1 LPVKLSTTIGNIET
15 ISNENNR
22 ILVKEF
28 YEFMKSSGT
37 SDKYQNNNLKTII
50 AFGKFLEH
58 CIVNHAM
65 NYNTDTESDSSGS
78 DVSSENTKA
87 IKEIQVK
94 LNEIVPSL
102 QDSINLTTIKD
113 LESRVS
119 NLEEKVDQIFKIL
132 ESRKIN

>member
-1 LPVKLSTTIGNIET
+1 
-15 ISNENNR
+15 
-22 ILVKEF
+22 
-28 YEFMKSSGT
+28 
-37 SDKYQNNNLKTII
+37 
-50 AFGKFLEH
+50 
-58 CIVNHAM
+58 M
-65 NYNTDTESDSSGS
+65 NYNTDTEPGSSRL

-102 QDSINLTTIKD
+102 QDSVNLTTIKD

>member
-1 LPVKLSTTIGNIET
+1 
-15 ISNENNR
+15 
-22 ILVKEF
+22 
-28 YEFMKSSGT
+28 
-37 SDKYQNNNLKTII
+37 
-50 AFGKFLEH
+50 
-58 CIVNHAM
+58 M
-65 NYNTDTESDSSGS
+65 NYNTDTGPGSSGS

-102 QDSINLTTIKD
+102 RDSINLTTIKD

>member
-1 LPVKLSTTIGNIET
+1 
-15 ISNENNR
+15 
-22 ILVKEF
+22 
-28 YEFMKSSGT
+28 
-37 SDKYQNNNLKTII
+37 
-50 AFGKFLEH
+50 
-58 CIVNHAM
+58 M
-65 NYNTDTESDSSGS
+65 NYNTDTESGSSGS

-119 NLEEKVDQIFKIL
+119 NLEEKVDQIIKIL

>member
-1 LPVKLSTTIGNIET
+1 
-15 ISNENNR
+15 
-22 ILVKEF
+22 
-28 YEFMKSSGT
+28 
-37 SDKYQNNNLKTII
+37 
-50 AFGKFLEH
+50 
-58 CIVNHAM
+58 M

-113 LESRVS
+113 LELRVS
-119 NLEEKVDQIFKIL
+119 SLEEKVDQIIKIL

>member
-1 LPVKLSTTIGNIET
+1 VKVK
-15 ISNENNR
+15 R
-22 ILVKEF
+22 IKEF
-28 YEFMKSSGT
+28 LFLLLWLHEKSLL
-37 SDKYQNNNLKTII
+37 Y
-50 AFGKFLEH
+50 

-65 NYNTDTESDSSGS
+65 NYKTDTEPGSSGS
-78 DVSSENTKA
+78 DVLSENTKA

>member
-1 LPVKLSTTIGNIET
+1 
-15 ISNENNR
+15 
-22 ILVKEF
+22 
-28 YEFMKSSGT
+28 
-37 SDKYQNNNLKTII
+37 
-50 AFGKFLEH
+50 
-58 CIVNHAM
+58 M
-65 NYNTDTESDSSGS
+65 NYNTETESGPSGS
-78 DVSSENTKA
+78 DASSENAKA
-87 IKEIQVK
+87 IREIQVK

>member
-1 LPVKLSTTIGNIET
+1 
-15 ISNENNR
+15 
-22 ILVKEF
+22 
-28 YEFMKSSGT
+28 
-37 SDKYQNNNLKTII
+37 
-50 AFGKFLEH
+50 
-58 CIVNHAM
+58 M
-65 NYNTDTESDSSGS
+65 NYNTDTEPDSSGS

-87 IKEIQVK
+87 IKEIQMK

>member
-1 LPVKLSTTIGNIET
+1 VKVK
-15 ISNENNR
+15 R
-22 ILVKEF
+22 IKDFLFLLLWPHE
-28 YEFMKSSGT
+28 KSLLYS
-37 SDKYQNNNLKTII
+37 
-50 AFGKFLEH
+50 
-58 CIVNHAM
+58 IVNHAM
-65 NYNTDTESDSSGS
+65 NYNTDTEPGSSGS
-78 DVSSENTKA
+78 DVLSENTKS

>member
-1 LPVKLSTTIGNIET
+1 
-15 ISNENNR
+15 
-22 ILVKEF
+22 
-28 YEFMKSSGT
+28 
-37 SDKYQNNNLKTII
+37 
-50 AFGKFLEH
+50 
-58 CIVNHAM
+58 M
-65 NYNTDTESDSSGS
+65 NYNTDTEPGSSESDA
-78 DVSSENTKA
+78 SSENTKA

-113 LESRVS
+113 LESRIS